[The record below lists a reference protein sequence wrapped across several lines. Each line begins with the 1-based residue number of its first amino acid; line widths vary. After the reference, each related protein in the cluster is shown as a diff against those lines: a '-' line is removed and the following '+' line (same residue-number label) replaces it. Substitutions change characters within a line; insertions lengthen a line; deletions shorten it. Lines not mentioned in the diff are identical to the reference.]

1 MGPAHI
7 HIYTH
12 IHIYIYMCIE
22 LTRVWREEGGE
33 RERRYRTCTGQR
45 EGGEEG
51 SVGPKGR
58 GGGVGGWRTL
68 VCINLGNTGWK
79 IDIRIEII
87 DGGW

>member
-12 IHIYIYMCIE
+12 IHIYIYVH
-22 LTRVWREEGGE
+22 RANQSVEGGGWRE

>member
-1 MGPAHI
+1 
-7 HIYTH
+7 
-12 IHIYIYMCIE
+12 MCIE
-22 LTRVWREEGGE
+22 LTSVKKE
-33 RERRYRTCTGQR
+33 RERVREMVRGWYRTCTGQG
-45 EGGEEG
+45 EGG